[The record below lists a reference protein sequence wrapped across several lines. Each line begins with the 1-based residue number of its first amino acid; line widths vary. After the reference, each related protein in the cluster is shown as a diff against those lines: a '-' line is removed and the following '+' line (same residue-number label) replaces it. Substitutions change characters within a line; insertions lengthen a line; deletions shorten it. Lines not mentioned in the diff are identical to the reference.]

1 MPTFLQF
8 QALAERLLNSEIISV
23 QSDWGGEYRNLHSY
37 FRSQGITHCIS
48 CPYTHQQGC
57 VERKHRLLIDT
68 TLALLAESHL
78 PQKFWDE
85 ACLTSCYPIQSF
97 ANPIVTK

>member
-57 VERKHRLLIDT
+57 VERKHRLLIDKNFS
-68 TLALLAESHL
+68 TLSRESS
-78 PQKFWDE
+78 
-85 ACLTSCYPIQSF
+85 TSKILG
-97 ANPIVTK
+97 